1 MNYQD
6 EKQGFC
12 FWLQGFFEV
21 SNAKVI
27 SEEQVELIK
36 NHLNLVFAHEIDPE
50 MGDKIHQDKLN
61 NIHKPTFI
69 QEPKPSDYKPHWQF
83 GTHGWYDPKEGLLR
97 C

>member
-1 MNYQD
+1 
-6 EKQGFC
+6 
-12 FWLQGFFEV
+12 
-21 SNAKVI
+21 
-27 SEEQVELIK
+27 
-36 NHLNLVFAHEIDPE
+36 